1 MVNVVIAAYGDVDV
15 SCSVK
20 QEIQENNAASNKM

>member
-1 MVNVVIAAYGDVDV
+1 MVNVVMAACGDVDV
-15 SCSVK
+15 FSSVK